1 MYFSSA
7 ATACSTALSFLQL
20 AAVAVTL
27 LTFSRSKLRKLL
39 GRVLRRDAPMDKS
52 QNRARK
58 RDTAEL
64 AALVEEIIAYWKEL
78 ARKRFYSHQGVDPDA
93 FEQLWPQILDNF
105 FLAETV
111 RVARKLR
118 FLSQGPDN

>member
-1 MYFSSA
+1 
-7 ATACSTALSFLQL
+7 
-20 AAVAVTL
+20 
-27 LTFSRSKLRKLL
+27 
-39 GRVLRRDAPMDKS
+39 MDKS

-58 RDTAEL
+58 RDTADL

-78 ARKRFYSHQGVDPDA
+78 ARKRFYSQHGVDPEA
-93 FEQLWPQILDNF
+93 FEELWPQILDNF

-118 FLSQGPDN
+118 FLSQGRDN

>member
-1 MYFSSA
+1 
-7 ATACSTALSFLQL
+7 
-20 AAVAVTL
+20 
-27 LTFSRSKLRKLL
+27 
-39 GRVLRRDAPMDKS
+39 MDER

-58 RDTAEL
+58 RDTADL

-78 ARKRFYSHQGVDPDA
+78 ARKRFHSHPGVDPDA
-93 FEQLWPQILDNF
+93 FERLWPQILDNF

-118 FLSQGPDN
+118 FLSRGRDN